1 MNRLEARNRLNQ
13 FNSPSVAMTAA
24 KIIIPTGCTL
34 NFPIGY
40 LYMFTSFI
48 ARWVNQS
55 MPPAMRSS
63 RESKVD
69 AAIAIDPLLM
79 VA

>member
-1 MNRLEARNRLNQ
+1 MINQ

-24 KIIIPTGCTL
+24 KITIPTGCTL

-40 LYMFTSFI
+40 LYIFVSFI

-55 MPPAMRSS
+55 MPPAMKSS
-63 RESKVD
+63 RESNVD
-69 AAIAIDPLLM
+69 AATAIDPLLIIT
-79 VA
+79 